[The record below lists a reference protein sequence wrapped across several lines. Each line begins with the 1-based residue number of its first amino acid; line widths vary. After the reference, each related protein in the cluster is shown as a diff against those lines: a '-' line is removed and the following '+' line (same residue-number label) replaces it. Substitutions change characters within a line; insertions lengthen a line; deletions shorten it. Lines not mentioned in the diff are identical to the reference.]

1 MGAGVAETAAGAPAA
16 PPGLT
21 DGPNGVDFLTLLP
34 LELITM
40 MIIMIG
46 LVEDHIWKGSGFF

>member
-1 MGAGVAETAAGAPAA
+1 MGAGVAETAAGATAA

-21 DGPNGVDFLTLLP
+21 DGPNGADFLTLLP

-40 MIIMIG
+40 IAMIG
-46 LVEDHIWKGSGFF
+46 QVEDHLWKGIGSF